1 MASKRRTKKTIKAV
15 PQGQLWLR
23 HIKFWLYDGVEIKN
37 QYRELSRSMADYGI
51 AELSGLVGISKERLK
66 RHIIFNVL

>member
-1 MASKRRTKKTIKAV
+1 MASKRKTKKLIKSV
-15 PQGQLWLR
+15 PQGRIWLR
-23 HIKFWLYDGVEIKN
+23 HIKFWLYDGVKIKN

-66 RHIIFNVL
+66 RHIIFNIL